1 LFDVAV
7 ADSAGN
13 AVTNATISASV
24 DITHYGKGSYDGNYP
39 TLWNPPDINT
49 AIDEVTDPGAQRL
62 WCLNEDKN
70 RNGALDGPSDDINGN
85 GKIDPRKADVVLSF
99 VGSNVTNSSGR
110 MTIQVEYPQNVAS
123 WLAYTVRVT
132 TNVAGS
138 EGTAAKTYI
147 TYALQEDAA
156 NGSFWTP
163 PYGAH
168 ACRQPN

>member
-1 LFDVAV
+1 
-7 ADSAGN
+7 
-13 AVTNATISASV
+13 
-24 DITHYGKGSYDGNYP
+24 
-39 TLWNPPDINT
+39 
-49 AIDEVTDPGAQRL
+49 
-62 WCLNEDKN
+62 
-70 RNGALDGPSDDINGN
+70 
-85 GKIDPRKADVVLSF
+85 
-99 VGSNVTNSSGR
+99 

-168 ACRQPN
+168 ACSQPN